1 MFRSLS
7 KIFEKLG
14 RTLTGLKFL
23 AWEGFSFFNIGV
35 TSASFNSFGN
45 SALIKQL
52 LNIVFN
58 VSEQMVLVDFRSF
71 WWILFDVVAFLGL
84 IRFSCLSISD
94 KPISLNEKLG
104 IFLNLL
110 LISKT
115 LGWFLYLFTAFS
127 TELISL
133 LSLSMI

>member
-1 MFRSLS
+1 MCRILS
-7 KIFEKLG
+7 KIFETLG

-23 AWEGFSFFNIGV
+23 AQEGSPFFNIGV

-71 WWILFDVVAFLGL
+71 RGMPFDVVAFLGL
-84 IRFSCLSISD
+84 IRFSSLSISD
-94 KPISLNEKLG
+94 KPASLNEKLG
-104 IFLNLL
+104 IFFNLL

-115 LGWFLYLFTAFS
+115 LAWFLNLFITFL

-133 LSLSMI
+133 LSVSMT

>member
-1 MFRSLS
+1 M
-7 KIFEKLG
+7 
-14 RTLTGLKFL
+14 
-23 AWEGFSFFNIGV
+23 

-45 SALIKQL
+45 SVLIKQL

-71 WWILFDVVAFLGL
+71 GGILIDLVAFLGL
-84 IRFSCLSISD
+84 FRSRSLSISD
-94 KPISLNEKLG
+94 KTTSLNEKLG
-104 IFLNLL
+104 IFFNLL

-115 LGWFLYLFTAFS
+115 LGWFLYFFIAFS

-133 LSLSMI
+133 LSVSMM